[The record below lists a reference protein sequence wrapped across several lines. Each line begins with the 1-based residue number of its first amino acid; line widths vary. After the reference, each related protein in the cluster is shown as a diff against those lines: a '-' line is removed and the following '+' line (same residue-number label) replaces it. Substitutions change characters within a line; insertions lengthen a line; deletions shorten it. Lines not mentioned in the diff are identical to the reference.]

1 MDLKDVENFLLRF
14 LDPVNGEGK
23 FNEWS
28 NRTKHF
34 VRLWLRSYVRT
45 DMRWSYLTIFGMM
58 AAGALINFF
67 MPHGWTV
74 WPVVMMVGMMLLIH
88 EAADRNGEGIPPIF
102 VYGFFIG
109 AMLTW
114 FLLMAV
120 LSTVNPLIL
129 VIGLVAAGYYCA
141 LGYIKQREHKKL
153 VIQRRMAGLCIYCGT
168 PADLDLAYCPKCGR
182 EPDPEDARLK
192 RVINA
197 PRSEGDKKRARESL
211 KPPPNKATMRA
222 KEQMLLDRRRAPKF
236 KKRM

>member
-14 LDPVNGEGK
+14 LDPTYGEGK

-28 NRTKHF
+28 NRAKHF
-34 VRLWLRSYVRT
+34 IRLWLRSYVRT
-45 DMRWSYLTIFGMM
+45 DMRWSYLAIFGMM
-58 AAGALINFF
+58 VVGTLINVF

-74 WPVVMMVGMMLLIH
+74 WPVVMMAGMMLLIH
-88 EAADRNGEGIPPIF
+88 EAADRNGEGIPPIY

-114 FLLMAV
+114 FVLVTV
-120 LSTVNPLIL
+120 LSIINPVILLIGMIAL
-129 VIGLVAAGYYCA
+129 SYYCA

-153 VIQRRMAGLCIYCGT
+153 VTQRRMAGQCIYCGQ
-168 PADLDLAYCPKCGR
+168 PADLDLAFCMHCGR

-197 PRSEGDKKRARESL
+197 PRSGADKQRTREAL
-211 KPPPNKATMRA
+211 KPPPQAVAMRS
-222 KEQMLLDRRRAPKF
+222 KEQALIDRRRAARV